1 MRDALSLK
9 PTYYEA
15 LRRLALQLASVR
27 MGSDH
32 AFLVETRLSSLAR
45 SEGFES
51 LDAMVEKLFAVDQA
65 RSGRPRS
72 CRLWLSAICVLIVIR
87 LRSMP
92 SSMSLRT
99 IWRISAAA
107 DASTFRHM
115 AAGRVR
121 MSIPWQCAQ
130 GEPMR
135 LARQISTL

>member
-9 PTYYEA
+9 LTYYEA

-65 RSGRPRS
+65 RSATQVVSALAERDMRFNRDPASFDALFDVAPHDLADKRSGGR
-72 CRLWLSAICVLIVIR
+72 IDI
-87 LRSMP
+87 P
-92 SSMSLRT
+92 SYGCGSGQDVYSVAMCSR
-99 IWRISAAA
+99 RA
-107 DASTFRHM
+107 DAL
-115 AAGRVR
+115 G
-121 MSIPWQCAQ
+121 
-130 GEPMR
+130 
-135 LARQISTL
+135 